1 MEGKIKNFKDLRIWQ
16 LGIDIVKN
24 RYQITQHFPKNEMF
38 GLISQ
43 MRRAALSIPSNIAEG
58 FNRYH
63 NNEYKQFL
71 YIALGSAAELETLV
85 IIAKKLNYCSKNDY
99 ENLNEE
105 IQQLCRMVS
114 TLIKKLKEGKSS

>member
-58 FNRYH
+58 
-63 NNEYKQFL
+63 Q
-71 YIALGSAAELETLV
+71 
-85 IIAKKLNYCSKNDY
+85 
-99 ENLNEE
+99 
-105 IQQLCRMVS
+105 
-114 TLIKKLKEGKSS
+114 